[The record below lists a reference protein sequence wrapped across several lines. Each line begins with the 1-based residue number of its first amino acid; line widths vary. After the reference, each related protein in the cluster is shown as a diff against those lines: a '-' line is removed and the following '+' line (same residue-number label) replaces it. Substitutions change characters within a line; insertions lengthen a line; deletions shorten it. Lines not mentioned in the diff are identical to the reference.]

1 MIAHLD
7 RPVISVSARAMISNN
22 GITTRRRRRRRWG
35 AGRIGSDR
43 RFARDATSPGGV
55 TRTFILARAVLA
67 LVLVLIVIF
76 MIGFA
81 TGAIVAHRALP
92 AGVIVAHRVLL
103 AGATSALGKGAVRGG
118 EYPESRRQRQNQAE
132 DLREASHKT
141 PFDRRQAPQ
150 TCDWVTNSPPR
161 ERGDKLPAVP
171 PQDRGYLNFIT
182 LLAHS

>member
-1 MIAHLD
+1 
-7 RPVISVSARAMISNN
+7 
-22 GITTRRRRRRRWG
+22 
-35 AGRIGSDR
+35 
-43 RFARDATSPGGV
+43 
-55 TRTFILARAVLA
+55 
-67 LVLVLIVIF
+67 

-81 TGAIVAHRALP
+81 TGAIVTHRA
-92 AGVIVAHRVLL
+92 LL
-103 AGATSALGKGAVRGG
+103 AGATPALGNGAVRGG

-161 ERGDKLPAVP
+161 DRGDKLPAVP

-182 LLAHS
+182 LLTANDMTCLVAGLFQKYVDRRVGNAQFLIGTGLVAAVTGRGATDRFHADDRLRLSERARSLVRLGV

>member
-67 LVLVLIVIF
+67 LVLVPVGVFVFVLILIVIF

-81 TGAIVAHRALP
+81 TGAIVAHRALF
-92 AGVIVAHRVLL
+92 
-103 AGATSALGKGAVRGG
+103 AGATPALGKGAVRGG
-118 EYPESRRQRQNQAE
+118 
-132 DLREASHKT
+132 
-141 PFDRRQAPQ
+141 
-150 TCDWVTNSPPR
+150 
-161 ERGDKLPAVP
+161 
-171 PQDRGYLNFIT
+171 
-182 LLAHS
+182 